1 MATVKG
7 AGRGGCEE
15 CLKRVCACA
24 CVLCFSALCITYTT
38 LTDTVRDTHSDR
50 QKHGQ
55 THTHTHRD
63 GDAAA
68 SLRDMEVWATLPV
81 AAGADGIIYLPGELV
96 MARQDAVALY
106 DRSVCPRSH
115 HTPRRVLKKRW
126 TLPLSISVCAWVRLG
141 ECVQGGQDDPCGRAG
156 DRDDAPA
163 VVAPRACASRRRA
176 AAH

>member
-7 AGRGGCEE
+7 AGRGRCEE

-50 QKHGQ
+50 QKHAQ
-55 THTHTHRD
+55 TNTHIY

-81 AAGADGIIYLPGELV
+81 AAGADGIMYLPGELV